1 MESCKDEGTGAPHA
15 AGLSANMRG
24 VASSKAGGDKT
35 PYDAAATLKVP
46 LSAESKE
53 DRAFALLRE
62 RHFLTDREVEVA
74 RLMAQG
80 RSKAAIAGKLFL
92 SENTVRTHAR
102 NLYAKLDVHNRQEL
116 LDAIESACE
125 ACAEDE
131 PPTA

>member
-1 MESCKDEGTGAPHA
+1 MKGRGAPHA

-46 LSAESKE
+46 LSAESK
-53 DRAFALLRE
+53 DDCAFALLRE

-102 NLYAKLDVHNRQEL
+102 NLYAKLGVHNRQEL

>member
-1 MESCKDEGTGAPHA
+1 
-15 AGLSANMRG
+15 
-24 VASSKAGGDKT
+24 
-35 PYDAAATLKVP
+35 
-46 LSAESKE
+46 
-53 DRAFALLRE
+53 
-62 RHFLTDREVEVA
+62 
-74 RLMAQG
+74 MAQG

-125 ACAEDE
+125 ACAEGE